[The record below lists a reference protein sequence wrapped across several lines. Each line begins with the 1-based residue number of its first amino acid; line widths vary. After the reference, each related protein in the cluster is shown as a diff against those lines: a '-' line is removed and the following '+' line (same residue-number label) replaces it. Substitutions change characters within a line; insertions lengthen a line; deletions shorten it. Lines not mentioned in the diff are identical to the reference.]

1 MISNNERKGIILA
14 GGNGSRLYPLTK
26 VISKQLLPVF
36 DKPMI
41 HYPLA
46 TLMTANIK
54 DILVISTPKDISAYE
69 ALLGDG
75 SSWGINISYK
85 IQPSPD
91 GLAQAFLL
99 SEDFLGNDLSALILG
114 DNIFYGPDFSDLLLK
129 ASNREEAT
137 IFAFHVEEA
146 QRYGVVEFDDK
157 KVISIEEKPVKP
169 KSNFAITG
177 LYFYDNEVIELAKSL
192 KPSVRGELEI
202 PDLNRIYMKKNKLN
216 VEILNKD
223 YTWFDSGTHESL
235 LKASMYVGDFQKRYN
250 QKISCIEEIAYKNR
264 WISKNDLIILAKKMH
279 NKYYRDYLEGLID

>member
-1 MISNNERKGIILA
+1 
-14 GGNGSRLYPLTK
+14 
-26 VISKQLLPVF
+26 
-36 DKPMI
+36 
-41 HYPLA
+41 
-46 TLMTANIK
+46 
-54 DILVISTPKDISAYE
+54 
-69 ALLGDG
+69 
-75 SSWGINISYK
+75 
-85 IQPSPD
+85 
-91 GLAQAFLL
+91 
-99 SEDFLGNDLSALILG
+99 LSALILG

-202 PDLNRIYMKKNKLN
+202 TDLNRIYMKKNKLN

-264 WISKNDLIILAKKMH
+264 WISKNDLIILAKKIH

>member
-1 MISNNERKGIILA
+1 MISNNKRKGIILA

-202 PDLNRIYMKKNKLN
+202 TDLNRIYMKKNKLN

-264 WISKNDLIILAKKMH
+264 WISKNDLIILAKKIH